1 MKKTLLLLSLT
12 SLAFVSCTKEDTPD
26 TQKPVITV
34 TAPALDHLDTSP
46 GQSINLSAL
55 LTDNETL
62 LNAKIDIHE
71 AGGHSHRVSD
81 TTAFEWAKVYV
92 ISGKE
97 HTLTETIE
105 IPAEAALGEY
115 HITFEATDEAGNA
128 ATPVVIEL
136 HID

>member
-1 MKKTLLLLSLT
+1 MKKLLFLALSASVLI
-12 SLAFVSCTKEDTPD
+12 VSCKKEDTPD

-34 TAPALDHLDTSP
+34 IAPASDHIDLEP
-46 GQSINLSAL
+46 GDMLNLAAL
-55 LTDNETL
+55 LTDNEEL

-71 AGGHSHRVSD
+71 AGNHGHKI
-81 TTAFEWAKVYV
+81 TGEGWEWAKVYV

-97 HTLTETIE
+97 HNLTESIQ
-105 IPAEAALGEY
+105 IPADAELGEY
-115 HITFEATDEAGNA
+115 HITFEATDKAGNA

>member
-1 MKKTLLLLSLT
+1 MKKTFLFVLLV
-12 SLAFVSCTKEDTPD
+12 SLAFVSCTKEETPD

-34 TAPALDHLDTSP
+34 TAPASDHLDTSP
-46 GQSINLSAL
+46 GQSINLTAL
-55 LTDNETL
+55 LTDNEML
-62 LNAKIDIHE
+62 LNAKIDIHV
-71 AGGHSHRVSD
+71 AGEHGHRVSD

-97 HTLTETIE
+97 HTLSETIA
-105 IPAEAALGEY
+105 IPTDATLGEY
-115 HITFEATDEAGNA
+115 HITFEATDQSGNA